1 MPAMYQQHFG
11 LSALPFSIAPDPR
24 YLYMSERHREALA
37 HLLFGLKSN
46 GAFILLTGD
55 VGTGK
60 TTVSRCLLEQTP
72 ASTRLALILNPMMT
86 ALELLQSVCD
96 ELHIARPEQ
105 ADSIK
110 AYVDCINRDLLAA
123 HARGENTVVL
133 IDEAQNLA
141 ADVLEQLRM
150 LTNLETA
157 ERKLLQII
165 LLGQPEL
172 REHLAQPSMSQ
183 LSQRIT
189 ARYHL
194 QPLDLAETRAYVQHR
209 LLVAGCRDALFG
221 QASLRRLHQLSKGV
235 PRLINV
241 LCDRALLGA
250 YVQNKS
256 QVNVATLE
264 RAAKEVFGTTTQ
276 DYRKRYAAVA
286 VVLLLLLAAALYGL
300 DYRKPVSAVAADE
313 PAASQK
319 KAPPAAAS
327 VPVAANVAE
336 PVTAASIIIW
346 PDADHSLRSY
356 ILSFQSL
363 YALWHFDYQPEQHGT
378 PCYFAQLN
386 ALDCLT
392 ESGDFN
398 KLRAYNRPVILK
410 LYDEHG
416 DTCFAALLH
425 LYNNNAVINL
435 AGSIQTLSV
444 DLLAGSWRG
453 EFILLWQQPPGY
465 SGLMHVGYRGDDVV
479 WLRRKISQINPAEPF
494 VESREYDAALA
505 EQVRQFQ
512 LQQGLLADGVAGVQ
526 TLIHLNES
534 SGAVEPRLIQ
544 PKQDAG

>member
-1 MPAMYQQHFG
+1 MYQQYFG
-11 LSALPFSIAPDPR
+11 LNELPFSIAPDPR

-72 ASTRLALILNPMMT
+72 ANTRLALVLNPMMT

-96 ELHIARPEQ
+96 ELHITRPDQ
-105 ADSIK
+105 ATSIK
-110 AYVDCINRDLLAA
+110 AHVDCINRDLLAA

-172 REHLAQPSMSQ
+172 REQLAQPSMSQ

-194 QPLDLAETRAYVQHR
+194 EPLNAAETRAYVQHR

-256 QVNVATLE
+256 QVNLETLNH
-264 RAAKEVFGTTTQ
+264 AADEVFGTPSRR
-276 DYRKRYAAVA
+276 YSLRYAVLAVL
-286 VVLLLLLAAALYGL
+286 VLVLLAAALFEFNSE
-300 DYRKPVSAVAADE
+300 KTVSAVAAADTEVKKIVAVPE
-313 PAASQK
+313 PVVT
-319 KAPPAAAS
+319 P
-327 VPVAANVAE
+327 VAE
-336 PVTAASIIIW
+336 PAVVTAKIIW
-346 PDADHSLRSY
+346 PDADRALRSY
-356 ILSFQSL
+356 ILSFQAL
-363 YALWHFDYQPEQHGT
+363 YTLWRLEYQPEQHGT
-378 PCYFAQLN
+378 PCYYAQLH
-386 ALDCLT
+386 ALDCLI
-392 ESGDFN
+392 ESGDIN
-398 KLRAYNRPVILK
+398 KLRAYNRPVILQ

-416 DTCFAALLH
+416 DSYFAALINLD
-425 LYNNNAVINL
+425 NETAVINL
-435 AGSIQTLSV
+435 AGSIQALSLE
-444 DLLAGSWRG
+444 LLRSRWRG

-465 SGLMHVGYRGDDVV
+465 TDMMHVGYSGDDVL
-479 WLRRKISQINPAEPF
+479 WLRKKISQINPAEPY
-494 VESREYDAALA
+494 VESSEYDVELA
-505 EQVRQFQ
+505 EKVRAYQ

-534 SGAVEPRLIQ
+534 SGAIEPHLIQ
-544 PKQDAG
+544 KDQG